1 MFRIWRE
8 WIPLGWSSEAFA
20 MPALSAAGFLMDL
33 YLCHAPKKSPH
44 LIRFTSFHP
53 KLDRSFCVVLILTAL
68 VAVCPDLQF
77 LVRSWNWCF
86 STYSLNIFF
95 FSVVKDPREFF
106 MRHKVWVES
115 RLASKVPLD
124 FFSYIEVPEGQSRV
138 GRWFVDTA
146 VDRCGPL
153 WLKILPPNNCFGWGW
168 NGPYAGRS
176 VFTVGLEHLFP
187 WGLQAF
193 FLGDEYGLVLL
204 SLFLPSIIIFS
215 RYSLIWFPRK
225 STVLATEI
233 EAICIVIFTLEYSL
247 RLLGCNRAAG
257 HGHVETCWKTA
268 PCFGALR
275 EFLALLI

>member
-1 MFRIWRE
+1 
-8 WIPLGWSSEAFA
+8 
-20 MPALSAAGFLMDL
+20 
-33 YLCHAPKKSPH
+33 
-44 LIRFTSFHP
+44 
-53 KLDRSFCVVLILTAL
+53 
-68 VAVCPDLQF
+68 
-77 LVRSWNWCF
+77 
-86 STYSLNIFF
+86 
-95 FSVVKDPREFF
+95 

-124 FFSYIEVPEGQSRV
+124 FFSYIEVPESSWAMVCRHCC
-138 GRWFVDTA
+138 W
-146 VDRCGPL
+146 PL
-153 WLKILPPNNCFGWGW
+153 WLKILPPNNCFWVRLKWALCWQICLYCWARAPVPMGT
-168 NGPYAGRS
+168 PS
-176 VFTVGLEHLFP
+176 L
-187 WGLQAF
+187 

-257 HGHVETCWKTA
+257 HGHVETCWNTA

-275 EFLALLI
+275 EFLALLIWWYRQQAIRIDVSKNCGRAQRHNFMFFLLQLKVKWSLLGFQCFWPF